1 MKLFNI
7 PNTNLF
13 LKTLSECE
21 GNVEV
26 VSGGHRVPLVQSGK
40 AGGGDL
46 FQVFKEMYKGS
57 HIRDIEL
64 FFSNENDVASMISL
78 ME

>member
-1 MKLFNI
+1 MHI

-21 GNVEV
+21 GNVEMV
-26 VSGGHRVPLVQSGK
+26 
-40 AGGGDL
+40 
-46 FQVFKEMYKGS
+46 KGS

-64 FFSNENDVASMISL
+64 FFSNENDVVSMISL
-78 ME
+78 IK